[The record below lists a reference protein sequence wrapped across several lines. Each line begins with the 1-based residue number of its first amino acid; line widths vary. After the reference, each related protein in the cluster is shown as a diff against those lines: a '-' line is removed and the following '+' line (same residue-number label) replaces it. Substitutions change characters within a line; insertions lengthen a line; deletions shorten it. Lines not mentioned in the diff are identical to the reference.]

1 MSREPKNASLEIT
14 VWRVVVEI
22 SVDEG
27 EDFGGVFVKGGGDG
41 GEDYLGAGLVGE
53 EGLVVYGYVEEACEA
68 VAWRA
73 EGDGVVIFEFYEVFS
88 HV

>member
-1 MSREPKNASLEIT
+1 MRVKISEGSSLKAVAMEERIT
-14 VWRVVVEI
+14 WAPVWLARRVL
-22 SVDEG
+22 S
-27 EDFGGVFVKGGGDG
+27 F
-41 GEDYLGAGLVGE
+41 
-53 EGLVVYGYVEEACEA
+53 YGYVEEACEA